1 MPVHFTFIESMETD
15 TTESF
20 FSERFLRARIDDNK
34 PSSKKY
40 DPILE
45 EGRSETWIQSHEK
58 EIKQNDL
65 EYEEDVNQY
74 ITLMLAEMVNPK
86 TTGLTNQ
93 YLVGTDSDAGQI
105 AIDLKLE
112 SQKYQVFRTNA
123 DFLLFHLGLF
133 SPQSNILGDKYFD
146 KGGWYYRSAAC
157 SLKHARGGRSGL
169 SDVLEKLSLKF
180 GKYVE
185 ILRYMKNRSSN
196 YFSFHFKFSEEEIAR
211 FQKQLSKESKS
222 WAVLE
227 NFKED
232 FHLIALGWG
241 CLI

>member
-222 WAVLE
+222 
-227 NFKED
+227 
-232 FHLIALGWG
+232 
-241 CLI
+241 

>member
-211 FQKQLSKESKS
+211 FQKLLSKESKS
-222 WAVLE
+222 
-227 NFKED
+227 
-232 FHLIALGWG
+232 
-241 CLI
+241 

>member
-1 MPVHFTFIESMETD
+1 METD

-222 WAVLE
+222 
-227 NFKED
+227 
-232 FHLIALGWG
+232 
-241 CLI
+241 

>member
-105 AIDLKLE
+105 AIDLKFE
-112 SQKYQVFRTNA
+112 SQKYQVFRANA

-133 SPQSNILGDKYFD
+133 SLESNILGDKYFD

-222 WAVLE
+222 
-227 NFKED
+227 
-232 FHLIALGWG
+232 
-241 CLI
+241 

>member
-1 MPVHFTFIESMETD
+1 MLVHFTFIESMETD

-222 WAVLE
+222 
-227 NFKED
+227 
-232 FHLIALGWG
+232 
-241 CLI
+241 

>member
-1 MPVHFTFIESMETD
+1 MPAHFTFIESMETD

-86 TTGLTNQ
+86 TTGLTNP

-105 AIDLKLE
+105 AIDLKFE

-133 SPQSNILGDKYFD
+133 SPKSNILGDKYFD
-146 KGGWYYRSAAC
+146 KGGWYYSSAAC
-157 SLKHARGGRSGL
+157 SLKHAWGGRSGL

-211 FQKQLSKESKS
+211 FQKQLALESKN
-222 WAVLE
+222 L
-227 NFKED
+227 
-232 FHLIALGWG
+232 
-241 CLI
+241 

>member
-157 SLKHARGGRSGL
+157 SLKHARGGSSGL

-222 WAVLE
+222 
-227 NFKED
+227 
-232 FHLIALGWG
+232 
-241 CLI
+241 

>member
-74 ITLMLAEMVNPK
+74 ITLRLAEMVNPK

-222 WAVLE
+222 
-227 NFKED
+227 
-232 FHLIALGWG
+232 
-241 CLI
+241 

>member
-65 EYEEDVNQY
+65 EYEEDINQY

-222 WAVLE
+222 
-227 NFKED
+227 
-232 FHLIALGWG
+232 
-241 CLI
+241 

>member
-58 EIKQNDL
+58 EIKQTDL

-222 WAVLE
+222 
-227 NFKED
+227 
-232 FHLIALGWG
+232 
-241 CLI
+241 

>member
-146 KGGWYYRSAAC
+146 KGGWYYSSAAC
-157 SLKHARGGRSGL
+157 SLKHAWGGRSGL

-180 GKYVE
+180 GKYVK

-222 WAVLE
+222 
-227 NFKED
+227 
-232 FHLIALGWG
+232 
-241 CLI
+241 

>member
-58 EIKQNDL
+58 EIKENDL

-146 KGGWYYRSAAC
+146 KGEWYYRSAAC

-222 WAVLE
+222 
-227 NFKED
+227 
-232 FHLIALGWG
+232 
-241 CLI
+241 

>member
-74 ITLMLAEMVNPK
+74 ITLMPAEMVNPK

-222 WAVLE
+222 
-227 NFKED
+227 
-232 FHLIALGWG
+232 
-241 CLI
+241 

>member
-196 YFSFHFKFSEEEIAR
+196 YFSCHFKFSEEEIAR

-222 WAVLE
+222 
-227 NFKED
+227 
-232 FHLIALGWG
+232 
-241 CLI
+241 

>member
-1 MPVHFTFIESMETD
+1 MPVHFTFIESLEKD

-222 WAVLE
+222 
-227 NFKED
+227 
-232 FHLIALGWG
+232 
-241 CLI
+241 